1 MNVGSEALSAAL
13 ELVEMA
19 VKADGHMLAGEA
31 LRRSHELARVIG
43 AETGERVMVACGTAE
58 WQAPAWPDF
67 MTGEVRLA
75 GVTLGRAM
83 PGECDRCAH
92 SRYLALCV
100 IDSKADAVLAVLR
113 MMLEAW
119 GECCA
124 VASEVLAHGLGVMAA
139 GEYDDASVAA
149 LFDEFD
155 GLDLDRLTVWRE
167 TITAFAEPRGLETEW
182 EGGRALVW
190 GATEGAPPGAKT
202 IVGSLAAQW
211 TAPTCHQV
219 QAMTAARPARVQ

>member
-1 MNVGSEALSAAL
+1 LSAAL
-13 ELVEMA
+13 ELLTLA
-19 VKADGHMLAGEA
+19 VKADGQMLEGET
-31 LRRSHELARVIG
+31 LRRSRELARIVG
-43 AETGERVMVACGTAE
+43 TATGERVMVACGTAD

-67 MTGEVRLA
+67 MISEVRVT

-83 PGECDRCAH
+83 PGECEGCTH
-92 SRYLALCV
+92 ERYLALCV
-100 IDSKADAVLAVLR
+100 IDGKADDVLAVLR

-202 IVGSLAAQW
+202 IVGSLAADW
-211 TAPTCHQV
+211 TAPMCHDV
-219 QAMTAARPARVQ
+219 QAVTAARPAGVQ